1 MRLNGS
7 VVFPRVLVSRR
18 VFVNVQDV
26 AVKVVFGGR
35 NAVLLDDVT
44 DKNSLG
50 SPRIKA
56 NRRTLFEKNTQINWV
71 E

>member
-18 VFVNVQDV
+18 VFIDVQDV
-26 AVKVVFGGR
+26 AVKVVFSGR

-44 DKNSLG
+44 DENRLG
-50 SPRIKA
+50 GPRIKA
-56 NRRTLFEKNTQINWV
+56 NRRTLFQEKV
-71 E
+71 C